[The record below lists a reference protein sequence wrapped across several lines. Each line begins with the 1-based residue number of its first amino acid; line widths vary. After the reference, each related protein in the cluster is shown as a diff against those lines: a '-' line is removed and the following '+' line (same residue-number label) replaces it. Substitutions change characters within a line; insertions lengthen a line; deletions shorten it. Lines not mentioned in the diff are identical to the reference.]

1 MAVSV
6 LMALTRKRNVPAIL
20 TKIKRI
26 DGKDVDVMPD
36 GAVSE
41 NPLPVYSGSDQQRI
55 EFILEQVPLP
65 FVNLHVGSI
74 YSTPAYMRLH
84 PASRGWLQ
92 D

>member
-41 NPLPVYSGSDQQRI
+41 NLLPVYSWSDQQRI

-65 FVNLHVGSI
+65 LVNLRVGSI
-74 YSTPAYMRLH
+74 YSAPAYMRLR